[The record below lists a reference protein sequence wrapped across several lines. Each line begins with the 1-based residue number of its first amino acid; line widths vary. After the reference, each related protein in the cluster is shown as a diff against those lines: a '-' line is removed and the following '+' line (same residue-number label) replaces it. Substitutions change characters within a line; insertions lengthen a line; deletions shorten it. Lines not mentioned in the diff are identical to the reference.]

1 MNICS
6 GISMNKSRLSNAL
19 GTVVNILAIVLLVA
33 GPLTLPVHGAEQ
45 VPSVSLG
52 GVLRFPVGDNGVVVP
67 DEPIS
72 LREDV
77 VYDPTPHPL
86 DCIPPAPT
94 TPFTPPVPT
103 LPLPKTE
110 FLWNIDDPLDG
121 EERLRVRAKAHDCL
135 NRAKVTVERHNDF
148 LIAGNSGDGV
158 VTAQVSASV
167 HMKGFI
173 LLMGPGEAAVNSWLN
188 VIDVTEGA
196 PEEGSIVASELIY
209 EKNVQT
215 SLVPDLGLEIGFP
228 SGVGASIAFAGEG
241 TKMRLDRSFDVGFV
255 VLLQRGHRYRL
266 ELTLTGLARRGILP
280 GVSWVGFWARE
291 IQPPDL
297 LEPESWKAALQR
309 VATLVDGTI
318 NQKVAQNCVLGGLLG
333 DKKVSFAGELEA
345 RGNGIFDALKGKL
358 NSLDQISFDTTNLAG
373 QPGGFLPENTVANIL
388 DSCGLPDEITGRIFV
403 DWIDGQ
409 LDRAAAEFLQGAGAE
424 MHNLQVSVAGETSD
438 DIESHLT
445 DCSRQVE
452 LFLPAEFGGR
462 LEEVF
467 SVVERRIN
475 QVEEAGLNT
484 RTASKKVDKAQ
495 ADFSQGKYRKSYD
508 HLCNAYKVLG
518 RK

>member
-1 MNICS
+1 MS
-6 GISMNKSRLSNAL
+6 KLRLSSVPS
-19 GTVVNILAIVLLVA
+19 TVANILGMVLLMV
-33 GPLTLPVHGAEQ
+33 GPLSLPVHGAEQ
-45 VPSVSLG
+45 VPSVSMG
-52 GVLRFPVGDNGVVVP
+52 GVLRFPVGVDGSVIP
-67 DEPIS
+67 DEPVS
-72 LREDV
+72 LLEDV
-77 VYDPTPHPL
+77 IYDPTPYPL
-86 DCIPPAPT
+86 DCIPPSPGI
-94 TPFTPPVPT
+94 PPLPTPP
-103 LPLPKTE
+103 LPETKV
-110 FLWNIDDPLDG
+110 LWNIDDSLGG

-148 LIAGNSGDGV
+148 LMAGNSGDGV

-173 LLMGPGEAAVNSWLN
+173 LLMGPGEVAVNSWLN

-209 EKNVQT
+209 EKNVQA
-215 SLVPDLGLEIGFP
+215 SLIPNLGIGVGFP
-228 SGVGASIAFAGEG
+228 SGVTATIGFAGEG

-297 LEPESWKAALQR
+297 LEPDYWKTAMQRLAA
-309 VATLVDGTI
+309 VVDATID
-318 NQKVAQNCVLGGLLG
+318 QKVEKNCVLGGLLG
-333 DKKVSFAGELEA
+333 DTDVSFAGELVA
-345 RGNGIFDALKGKL
+345 RGNGIFNRLTGKL
-358 NSLDQISFDTTNLAG
+358 NSLEQINFSTTKLTG
-373 QPGGFLPENTVANIL
+373 RPGGIL
-388 DSCGLPDEITGRIFV
+388 QGNHPIADLLHSCGLPNEITGRIIL

-424 MHNLQVSVAGETSD
+424 MHNLQVSVAGGTSD

-445 DCSRQVE
+445 ECSRQVE

-467 SVVERRIN
+467 SVVERRIS
-475 QVEEAGLNT
+475 QVAEAGLHT
-484 RTASKKVDKAQ
+484 RTASVKLDKAQ
-495 ADFSQGKYRKSYD
+495 ADFSKGKYRKSYD

>member
-1 MNICS
+1 MT
-6 GISMNKSRLSNAL
+6 KLRLSSVP
-19 GTVVNILAIVLLVA
+19 GTVANILSMVLLMA
-33 GPLTLPVHGAEQ
+33 GPLSLPVHGAEQ
-45 VPSVSLG
+45 VPSVSMG
-52 GVLRFPVGDNGVVVP
+52 GVLRFPVGVDGTVIS

-72 LREDV
+72 LVEDV
-77 VYDPTPHPL
+77 IYDPTPYPL

-94 TPFTPPVPT
+94 TPITPPVPT
-103 LPLPKTE
+103 LPLPETKI
-110 FLWNIDDPLDG
+110 LWNIDDSLGG

-148 LIAGNSGDGV
+148 LMAGNRGDGV

-196 PEEGSIVASELIY
+196 QEEGSIVASELIY

-215 SLVPDLGLEIGFP
+215 SLIPDLGLELGFP
-228 SGVGASIAFAGEG
+228 SGIGASIAFAGEG

-309 VATLVDGTI
+309 IAALVDGTI
-318 NQKVAQNCVLGGLLG
+318 DQKVAENCVLGGLLG
-333 DKKVSFAGELEA
+333 DTNVSFAGELTA
-345 RGNGIFDALKGKL
+345 RGNGILDALKGKL
-358 NSLDQISFDTTNLAG
+358 NSLDQISFSTTKLRS
-373 QPGGFLPENTVANIL
+373 QPGGILPDGTIGNIL
-388 DSCGLPDEITGRIFV
+388 DSCGIPEEITGRLFV

-424 MHNLQVSVAGETSD
+424 MHNLQVSVAGGTSD

-445 DCSRQVE
+445 ECSRQVE

-467 SVVERRIN
+467 SVVERRIK
-475 QVEEAGLNT
+475 QVEGAGLNS
-484 RTASKKVDKAQ
+484 RTASNKLDKAQ
-495 ADFSQGKYRKSYD
+495 KDYSQGKYRKSYN

-518 RK
+518 R

>member
-1 MNICS
+1 MHKAN
-6 GISMNKSRLSNAL
+6 LSSVP
-19 GTVVNILAIVLLVA
+19 GTVLIILFMVILVA
-33 GPLTLPVHGAEQ
+33 GPLSLPVHGAEPA
-45 VPSVSLG
+45 PSVSLG
-52 GVLRFPVGDNGVVVP
+52 GVLRFPVSDNGVVVP

-77 VYDPTPHPL
+77 TYDPTPHPL
-86 DCIPPAPT
+86 NCI
-94 TPFTPPVPT
+94 PPVPT
-103 LPLPKTE
+103 TPTLPPVPTPLPKTK
-110 FLWNIDDPLDG
+110 FLWNIDDPLDEG
-121 EERLRVRAKAHDCL
+121 ERLRVRAKAHDCL

-148 LIAGNSGDGV
+148 LIAGHSGDGV
-158 VTAQVSASV
+158 VTAQVSATV

-188 VIDVTEGA
+188 VIDVTVGT
-196 PEEGSIVASELIY
+196 PEEGSIIASELIY
-209 EKNVQT
+209 QKNVQT

-266 ELTLTGLARRGILP
+266 ELTLSGLARRGILP

-309 VATLVDGTI
+309 VAGLLDGTI
-318 NQKVAQNCVLGGLLG
+318 NQKVEKNCVLGGLLG
-333 DKKVSFAGELEA
+333 NWNASFAGELTA
-345 RGNGIFDALKGKL
+345 RGNGIFNRLTGKL
-358 NSLDQISFDTTNLAG
+358 NSLDQISFNTSYLRS
-373 QPGGFLPENTVANIL
+373 QPGGILPDGTIGNIL
-388 DSCGLPDEITGRIFV
+388 DSCGLPEEITGRLFV

-409 LDRAAAEFLQGAGAE
+409 LDRAAAEFLRGAGAE
-424 MHNLQVSVAGETSD
+424 LRNLQVSVAGRTWD
-438 DIESHLT
+438 DIESYLIE
-445 DCSRQVE
+445 CSPQVE

-475 QVEEAGLNT
+475 QVEEAGLGT
-484 RTASKKVDKAQ
+484 RNANGQLVLAHEDVSKG
-495 ADFSQGKYRKSYD
+495 SYRKSYH
-508 HLCNAYKVLG
+508 HLCQAYQALG
-518 RK
+518 

>member
-1 MNICS
+1 
-6 GISMNKSRLSNAL
+6 MNKPHLSSVP
-19 GTVVNILAIVLLVA
+19 GTVANILAMVLLVV
-33 GPLTLPVHGAEQ
+33 GPLALPVYGAEQ
-45 VPSVSLG
+45 TPSVSLG
-52 GVLRFPVGDNGVVVP
+52 GVLRFPVGVDGSVIP
-67 DEPIS
+67 DEPIN
-72 LREDV
+72 LQEDV
-77 VYDPTPHPL
+77 IYDPSPYPL
-86 DCIPPAPT
+86 DCIAQPPSTPT
-94 TPFTPPVPT
+94 TPPVLTPP
-103 LPLPKTE
+103 LPETKI
-110 FLWNIDDPLDG
+110 LWNIDDHLD
-121 EERLRVRAKAHDCL
+121 EEGRLRVRAKAHDCL

-148 LIAGNSGDGV
+148 IMAGHDGDGV
-158 VTAQVSASV
+158 VTAQVSATV
-167 HMKGFI
+167 HIKGFI

-188 VIDVTEGA
+188 VIDVTDGA

-215 SLVPDLGLEIGFP
+215 SLIPDLGLEVGFP
-228 SGVGASIAFAGEG
+228 SGVGASISFAGEG
-241 TKMRLDRSFDVGFV
+241 TKVRLDRSFDVGFV

-309 VATLVDGTI
+309 IAALVDGTI
-318 NQKVAQNCVLGGLLG
+318 DQKVAQNCVLGGLLG
-333 DKKVSFAGELEA
+333 DTNVSFAGELAA
-345 RGNGIFDALKGKL
+345 RGNGILESLKGKL
-358 NSLDQISFDTTNLAG
+358 NSLDQISFSTTNLRS
-373 QPGGFLPENTVANIL
+373 QPGGILPDGTIGNIL
-388 DSCGLPDEITGRIFV
+388 DSCGLPEVITGRLFV

-424 MHNLQVSVAGETSD
+424 MYNLQVTVAGGVSD

-445 DCSRQVE
+445 ECSRQVE

-475 QVEEAGLNT
+475 QVAEAGLNT
-484 RTASKKVDKAQ
+484 RTAGKKLDKAQ
-495 ADFSQGKYRKSYD
+495 ADFSEGKYRKSYD